1 MKKLFTCLCRVK
13 QKNDTI
19 HEPFWWIWLGI
30 SKEGFYLKY
39 YSPLKAYCDRS
50 HIYNLRPHP
59 GENVTEAW
67 GRLKGFL
74 LKNPNHGFSKG
85 IILVNFYVRMGKCYK
100 EFLDNSS

>member
-39 YSPLKAYCDRS
+39 YSPIKAYCDRS
-50 HIYNLRPHP
+50 HIYNLQPHP

-74 LKNPNHGFSKG
+74 LKKSQSWIFQRYY
-85 IILVNFYVRMGKCYK
+85 IGK
-100 EFLDNSS
+100 FLCEDG